1 MTNLFRNLREFYRKF
16 SSRIFPLGLFLLLA
30 FSVWAQTA
38 PPQTAPAPQPQAEPS
53 AKEQKISPAEA
64 EELFHSVDEI
74 MRFASKDTG
83 LPIKQEVKRRLASR
97 DEVTA
102 YVEKNMAKDE
112 DAQRLRRSELVLKK
126 FGLVPRDFDLQT
138 FLLGLWREQVAGY
151 YDPET
156 KTVSLLDWV
165 GAEQQKPVM
174 AHELTHAL
182 QDQSFGLK
190 KWLKGNDLND
200 KKTPTPADIEND
212 EITAARQAVV
222 EGQAMLT
229 LIDYE
234 LAPTHQTLAG
244 SPQLLGPLKQEM
256 VNGTADSTLFRQAPI
271 FLRESLIFPYRYG
284 MEFALALQQAGG
296 PENPFARPFRQ
307 PPVSTRNIMQPETY
321 LSGEKIPPM
330 PVPDFNKIFPDYERF
345 DIGAIGQ
352 FDVDVLVHQY
362 AGEAAAREISPH
374 WRGGY
379 YYAAR
384 PKKDTAAP
392 LGILYLS
399 RWSNA
404 ERATQ
409 FAALYV
415 RSLPQRYKQVQ
426 EELTPGDVPLRLPA
440 LLSLNGKHIWTTE
453 EGPVVVTVKNDMV
466 LVTESLDGAISNALE
481 KALLSPQP

>member
-1 MTNLFRNLREFYRKF
+1 
-16 SSRIFPLGLFLLLA
+16 
-30 FSVWAQTA
+30 
-38 PPQTAPAPQPQAEPS
+38 
-53 AKEQKISPAEA
+53 
-64 EELFHSVDEI
+64 
-74 MRFASKDTG
+74 
-83 LPIKQEVKRRLASR
+83 
-97 DEVTA
+97 
-102 YVEKNMAKDE
+102 
-112 DAQRLRRSELVLKK
+112 
-126 FGLVPRDFDLQT
+126 
-138 FLLGLWREQVAGY
+138 
-151 YDPET
+151 
-156 KTVSLLDWV
+156 VSLLDWV
-165 GAEQQKPVM
+165 DAEQQKPVM

-200 KKTPTPADIEND
+200 KKTPTPSDIEND

-222 EGQAMLT
+222 EGQAMLA

-256 VNGTADSTLFRQAPI
+256 VNGTADSTLFRKAPI

-284 MEFALALQQAGG
+284 MEFALAVQLAKG

-321 LSGEKIPPM
+321 LSGEKIPAM
-330 PVPDFNKIFPDYERF
+330 PVPDFNKIFKDYERF

-352 FDVDVLVHQY
+352 FDVDVLIHQY

-384 PKKDTAAP
+384 PKKNSSAP

-409 FAALYV
+409 FAALYAQ
-415 RSLPQRYKQVQ
+415 SLPQRYQQVQ
-426 EELTPGDVPLRLPA
+426 EDVKAGDVPLRLPT
-440 LLSLNGKHIWTTE
+440 LLSLNGKHTWNTE
-453 EGPVVVTVKNDMV
+453 EGPVIIEVKNDMV
-466 LVTESLDGAISNALE
+466 LVTESLDGATVAELE
-481 KALLSPQP
+481 KELLPTQP